1 MSNASTTT
9 ITVNTGVFTAGD
21 TLIIT
26 NIGAGVTT
34 ITAGTATVST
44 SASLALNQYDSG
56 TLYFSSTGVAIWT
69 GANIGDITGVTAGTG
84 LTGGGTT
91 GTVTLNLATTAKGDL
106 VAGTGAS
113 TATALTVGNN
123 GETLVADSSTSTGLR
138 YQATN
143 AAGKNCII
151 NGGMDIFQRTSFA
164 TFNAYAL
171 DRWYIGSSQN
181 ATVTQSTAKVTPN
194 SQYMMLMTAS
204 ATQQIFAYQAIET
217 KNAVYYAGKTVTLS
231 GYAAGLTTTTNLNMA
246 LSYSTSTDNS
256 VSGTWTDITASSG
269 NPDLTLSA
277 TVTRWSATYA
287 IPSTAKSLRVAFVN
301 NAANITVGQ
310 GIYLGD
316 VQLEV
321 GSVAT
326 AFSRAGGT
334 IQGELAA
341 AQRYYATSIPNGY
354 TITDFPVIGTGTPGI
369 AFYATGSNDAF
380 GSWQLPV
387 EMRTTP
393 TTNIYSSSNRTS
405 GSVRSATT
413 GTDYT
418 CSGYGFS
425 TGNRKGSIYLSGFG
439 AGVTSG
445 LVLTAQWTASAEL

>member
-1 MSNASTTT
+1 MAAGLGFKTFTSGEVLTAADTNGYLMQGVMVFASASARSAA
-9 ITVNTGVFTAGD
+9 ITAPTEGQYSYLKD
-21 TLIIT
+21 TNST
-26 NIGAGVTT
+26 EYYDGSAWVAGVE
-34 ITAGTATVST
+34 
-44 SASLALNQYDSG
+44 
-56 TLYFSSTGVAIWT
+56 
-69 GANIGDITGVTAGTG
+69 GDISGVTAGVG
-84 LTGGGTT
+84 ISGGGTS
-91 GTVTLNLATTAKGDL
+91 GTVTVTNSMATTITTKGDL
-106 VAGTGAS
+106 VPGTGSGTFARL
-113 TATALTVGNN
+113 AVGNN

-204 ATQQIFAYQAIET
+204 ATQQIFAYQAVET
-217 KNAVYYAGKTVTLS
+217 KNAIYYAGKTVTLS
-231 GYAAGLTTTTNLNMA
+231 SYAAGLTTTTNLNMA

-269 NPDLTLSA
+269 NPDLTLSG

-326 AFSRAGGT
+326 AFSRAGAT

-341 AQRYYATSIPNGY
+341 CQRYYERIVAQSAYGRLAGGGVAASTTQAYCFVPFKVQKRSSASSTIDTGGTIFAYDGSANPTVTSITMDNTGDWGANIALNGTGY
-354 TITDFPVIGTGTPGI
+354 TQFRNVQLLANNSTTAYIG
-369 AFYATGSNDAF
+369 F
-380 GSWQLPV
+380 
-387 EMRTTP
+387 
-393 TTNIYSSSNRTS
+393 
-405 GSVRSATT
+405 
-413 GTDYT
+413 
-418 CSGYGFS
+418 
-425 TGNRKGSIYLSGFG
+425 
-439 AGVTSG
+439 
-445 LVLTAQWTASAEL
+445 SAEL